1 VKVGFGGFAAMAMY
15 YNQANNMLFDG
26 LKVASVDI
34 SATSPQM
41 PVPDFVSY
49 RNNPATAPGVPEG
62 SSYVSTINAMGQ
74 NFQTPYTWKTNIS
87 YSKLLWDNKL
97 RLGLSANY
105 AHTHNNY
112 VYQERN
118 LKTEPVFYLKNE
130 DDRDVFVDPSKINPA
145 NGRVDWQHS
154 RITTELGRVLEL
166 EPDGEG
172 YAWNVVAEAEVK
184 LMKDGYLSVAYTR
197 GESKGNSS
205 YNCCVANTSTFLPVK
220 DDPRK
225 LSWGFSDNNFLDK
238 LVVNAVSPSLAG
250 FTLGLTFIGV
260 GGTNFTYHAFA
271 SNTSLQGNFNDA
283 NALAFL
289 YDPNDSKTPSDL
301 ATSINAWFDNPNV
314 PGYAKKLYRENMGGF
329 APRNGGFNPFSGT
342 FDARVIKRFKITKT
356 NSVELSTDIF
366 NVANIINKAWGRN
379 KNIGRQQNIYQISG
393 FDAEALQYKYRFQSG
408 TAIDPIGGTPWRI
421 QLGARV
427 NF

>member
-1 VKVGFGGFAAMAMY
+1 
-15 YNQANNMLFDG
+15 
-26 LKVASVDI
+26 
-34 SATSPQM
+34 
-41 PVPDFVSY
+41 
-49 RNNPATAPGVPEG
+49 
-62 SSYVSTINAMGQ
+62 
-74 NFQTPYTWKTNIS
+74 
-87 YSKLLWDNKL
+87 
-97 RLGLSANY
+97 
-105 AHTHNNY
+105 
-112 VYQERN
+112 
-118 LKTEPVFYLKNE
+118 
-130 DDRDVFVDPSKINPA
+130 
-145 NGRVDWQHS
+145 
-154 RITTELGRVLEL
+154 
-166 EPDGEG
+166 
-172 YAWNVVAEAEVK
+172 
-184 LMKDGYLSVAYTR
+184 
-197 GESKGNSS
+197 
-205 YNCCVANTSTFLPVK
+205 
-220 DDPRK
+220 
-225 LSWGFSDNNFLDK
+225 
-238 LVVNAVSPSLAG
+238 VNAVSPSLAG